1 MVNYQNGKI
10 YKIVNDELN
19 LTYFGSTCSTLTRRL
34 SAHKTSS
41 NKCNSNVLFTTETNA
56 EIFLVEKFPCN
67 DKEELHQRER
77 FYIENN
83 DCINKIIPNRKPKES
98 RKASDLKHI
107 EKRKEYRKE
116 YLEKNR
122 DREKAKKLK
131 WYYERKNNIN
141 EKRKEKII
149 CECGSIIS
157 KSVNWKHIKTKKHQN
172 FINSV

>member
-19 LTYFGSTCSTLTRRL
+19 LTYYGSTCSTLTRRL
-34 SAHKTSS
+34 SAHKTSQNRCS
-41 NKCNSNVLFTTETNA
+41 SKVLFTTETNA

-83 DCINKIIPNRKPKES
+83 DCINKVIPNRKTKES
-98 RKASDLKHI
+98 KRAYDL
-107 EKRKEYRKE
+107 R
-116 YLEKNR
+116 N
-122 DREKAKKLK
+122 
-131 WYYERKNNIN
+131 
-141 EKRKEKII
+141 KEKIQKYNKEYWEKNKELVI
-149 CECGSIIS
+149 EKYKEMRSEKFNCECGG
-157 KSVNWKHIKTKKHQN
+157 KYRYTDKWRHLKTIKHQN

>member
-34 SAHKTSS
+34 SSHKTSKNRCS
-41 NKCNSNVLFTTETNA
+41 SKVLFTTETNA
-56 EIFLVEKFPCN
+56 KIFLVEKFPCN

-83 DCINKIIPNRKPKES
+83 DCINKVIPNRKPKES
-98 RKASDLKHI
+98 KKACDLKNKERIKNYNKEYWEKNKELVI
-107 EKRKEYRKE
+107 EKYKEMRS
-116 YLEKNR
+116 EKFN
-122 DREKAKKLK
+122 
-131 WYYERKNNIN
+131 
-141 EKRKEKII
+141 
-149 CECGSIIS
+149 CECGG
-157 KSVNWKHIKTKKHQN
+157 KYRYTDKWRHLKTKKHQN